1 MTDRDPVQEAIYL
14 TQIALA
20 AKESSN
26 SDSVAEKLLR
36 LCPQLAFEI
45 ALAAEQAYRR
55 GYQQG
60 ALHGVGHSK
69 QIYEWRFDDQTPR
82 QRYSV
87 STPPPSDE
95 ETPWVCNSVERLA
108 MEQCGSSLIHELAQ
122 LATAQLHEND

>member
-1 MTDRDPVQEAIYL
+1 MTDLDPVQEAIRL

-45 ALAAEQAYRR
+45 ALATEQAYRR

-60 ALHGVGHSK
+60 DLHGEGYTK
-69 QIYEWRFDDQTPR
+69 QISEWRFDEQPQR
-82 QRYSV
+82 ERYSV
-87 STPPPSDE
+87 STPPPSDDL
-95 ETPWVCNSVERLA
+95 PWICSSVERLA
-108 MEQCGSSLIHELAQ
+108 MEHCGSPLIHELAQ
-122 LATAQLHEND
+122 LATMQLHEND